1 MIEFILF
8 LLIGIPFIHLVHE
21 LGHVVVARIFH
32 VKKTRIVLGMGS
44 PVFQFSILGTSVEIN
59 KIYMFGGYSTNDED
73 GKLSYLQ
80 QALISLG
87 GPTLNI
93 LLIFASIPFITREN
107 VYFFTLFISF
117 NIWIALSN
125 LIPFKFGDKRS
136 DGWVIASSI
145 YYGISAFLRKY
156 K

>member
-8 LLIGIPFIHLVHE
+8 VLVGIPIIHLVHE
-21 LGHVVVARIFH
+21 LGHVLVARIFQ
-32 VKKTRIVLGMGS
+32 VKKTRIVLGMGE
-44 PVFQFSILGTSVEIN
+44 PLVNLTLFGTKLEIN
-59 KIYMFGGYSTNDED
+59 RIYMFGGYSTNDES
-73 GKLSYLQ
+73 GNLPYFQ
-80 QALISLG
+80 QALISFG
-87 GPTLNI
+87 GPALNI
-93 LLIFASIPFITREN
+93 LLIFASIPLITRES

-136 DGWVIASSI
+136 DGWIIATSL
-145 YYGISAFLRKY
+145 YNGIRK